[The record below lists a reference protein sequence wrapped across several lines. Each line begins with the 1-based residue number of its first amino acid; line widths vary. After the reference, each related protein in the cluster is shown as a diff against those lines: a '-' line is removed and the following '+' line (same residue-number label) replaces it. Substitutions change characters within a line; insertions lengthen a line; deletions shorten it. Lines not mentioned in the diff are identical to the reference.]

1 MSIKRGAGVA
11 GLLVLA
17 LLSAAT
23 VARAEAPRF
32 EAGAFG
38 AWRVGGEFTA
48 GADTDTERDVD
59 LEEGSAWG
67 LNLGWYRD
75 PDGFYEFLYSRQST
89 RLDRND
95 FGPGAPDVTAEYYHL
110 GGTLL
115 LGTVPARRPYVSMT
129 AGATRFDADGYSA
142 ETEFSVSLG
151 TGLRV
156 MLTEQLLLTAG
167 LRGYLTF
174 VDQDTRLFCV
184 SDGGQGGCLLESSG
198 STIFQ
203 FEAAL
208 GLSARF

>member
-1 MSIKRGAGVA
+1 MQRFVGEVW
-11 GLLVLA
+11 VLA
-17 LLSAAT
+17 VALLCAAGN
-23 VARAEAPRF
+23 AWAEAPRF

-38 AWRVGGEFTA
+38 AWRVGGEFRA
-48 GADTDTERDVD
+48 DADTPAERDVD
-59 LEEGSAWG
+59 LDEGGGWG

-75 PDGFYEFLYSRQST
+75 PDGFYEFLYSRQAT

-115 LGTVPARRPYVSMT
+115 LGDLPTRRPYVSLT
-129 AGATRFDADGYSA
+129 AGATRLKADGYSA

-151 TGLRV
+151 TGLRL

-174 VDQDTRLFCV
+174 VDQDTRLFCI
-184 SDGGQGGCLLESSG
+184 SSGGEGGCLLQSEG

-203 FEAAL
+203 FEANA
-208 GLSARF
+208 GLSWRF

>member
-1 MSIKRGAGVA
+1 MSTKRGAWVA
-11 GLLVLA
+11 VVLGLA
-17 LLSAAT
+17 LLGAAT
-23 VARAEAPRF
+23 VAQAQAPRF

-48 GADTDTERDVD
+48 GADTAEERDVD
-59 LEEGSAWG
+59 LEEGGGWG
-67 LNLGWYRD
+67 VSLGWYRD

-89 RLDRND
+89 QLDRDD

-115 LGTVPARRPYVSMT
+115 LGSVPERRPYVSMT
-129 AGATRFDADGYSA
+129 AGATRLDADGYSA

-151 TGLRV
+151 SGLRFE
-156 MLTEQLLLTAG
+156 LSEQWLLTAG
-167 LRGYLTF
+167 VRGYLTF

-184 SDGGQGGCLLESSG
+184 SDGGQGGCLVESSG

-203 FEAAL
+203 FEVGV